1 MPHQRRKNNPQ
12 IRQILQIVKNEMK
25 IVEERDS
32 QTYAIIGA
40 AMEIH
45 RQLGHGF
52 LEAVYQEAAV
62 IEFPLRQISFERE
75 VNLPVKYK
83 SIALPVYY
91 RADFVC
97 FSEIIV
103 EFKALS
109 RLSTIEEAQL
119 LNYLKATG
127 LKRGLLINFGTSS
140 LQYKR
145 LVWGYEE
152 QIKKSA
158 QSV

>member
-1 MPHQRRKNNPQ
+1 
-12 IRQILQIVKNEMK
+12 MK
-25 IVEERDS
+25 PVIDRDP

-52 LEAVYQEAAV
+52 LEAVYQDAAV
-62 IEFPLRQISFERE
+62 IEFPLHNISFQRE
-75 VNLPVKYK
+75 VMLPVKYK
-83 SIALPVYY
+83 NNLLPTYY
-91 RADFVC
+91 RADFIC
-97 FSEIIV
+97 FSDIIV

-109 RLSTIEEAQL
+109 HLSSIEEAQV

-127 LKRGLLINFGTSS
+127 IRRSLLINFRASS

-145 LVWGYEE
+145 LVWGYDTNL
-152 QIKKSA
+152 KDKSA
-158 QSV
+158 QSA

>member
-1 MPHQRRKNNPQ
+1 
-12 IRQILQIVKNEMK
+12 MK
-25 IVEERDS
+25 IVEERDP

-62 IEFPLRQISFERE
+62 IEFPLKQIPFERE
-75 VNLPVKYK
+75 APLPIKYK
-83 SIALPVYY
+83 DVLLPTRY

-109 RLSTIEEAQL
+109 RLSSVEEAQL

-152 QIKKSA
+152 PVIKSA
-158 QSV
+158 TSV

>member
-1 MPHQRRKNNPQ
+1 
-12 IRQILQIVKNEMK
+12 MK
-25 IVEERDS
+25 IGDERDK

-62 IEFPLRQISFERE
+62 IEFPLKKISFERE
-75 VNLPVKYK
+75 VNLPIKYK
-83 SIALPVYY
+83 NIPLPILY

-109 RLSTIEEAQL
+109 ILSTIEEAQL

-145 LVWGYEE
+145 LVWGYE
-152 QIKKSA
+152 Q
-158 QSV
+158 Q

>member
-1 MPHQRRKNNPQ
+1 
-12 IRQILQIVKNEMK
+12 MK
-25 IVEERDS
+25 IVEERDP

-52 LEAVYQEAAV
+52 LEAVYQYAAI
-62 IEFPLRQISFERE
+62 IEFPLREIPFERE
-75 VNLPVKYK
+75 VALPIKYK
-83 SIALPVYY
+83 NILLPIQY

-109 RLSTIEEAQL
+109 KLTSVEEAQL

-127 LKRGLLINFGTSS
+127 MQRGLLINFGASS
-140 LQYKR
+140 LQCKR
-145 LVWGYEE
+145 LVWGFPES
-152 QIKKSA
+152 IKKSA

>member
-1 MPHQRRKNNPQ
+1 
-12 IRQILQIVKNEMK
+12 MK
-25 IVEERDS
+25 IVDERDS

-62 IEFPLRQISFERE
+62 IEFPLKQIPFERE

-83 SIALPVYY
+83 NTALPIHY
-91 RADFVC
+91 RADFIC

-109 RLSTIEEAQL
+109 RLSSVEEAQL

-127 LKRGLLINFGTSS
+127 LQRGLLINFGTSS

-145 LVWGYEE
+145 LVWGYKD
-152 QIKKSA
+152 Q
-158 QSV
+158 

>member
-1 MPHQRRKNNPQ
+1 
-12 IRQILQIVKNEMK
+12 MK
-25 IVEERDS
+25 IVEERDP
-32 QTYAIIGA
+32 QTYAIIGT

-62 IEFPLRQISFERE
+62 IEFSLKQIPFERE
-75 VNLPVKYK
+75 VALPVKYK
-83 SIALPVYY
+83 NILLPIHY

-97 FSEIIV
+97 FAEIIV

-109 RLSTIEEAQL
+109 KLTGLEEGQL

-127 LKRGLLINFGTSS
+127 MKRGLLINFGGSS
-140 LQYKR
+140 LQCKR

-152 QIKKSA
+152 SIRKSA
-158 QSV
+158 FSA

>member
-1 MPHQRRKNNPQ
+1 
-12 IRQILQIVKNEMK
+12 MK
-25 IVEERDS
+25 LANERDP

-52 LEAVYQEAAV
+52 LEAVYQDAAV
-62 IEFPLRQISFERE
+62 IEFPLRQIPFEKE
-75 VNLPVKYK
+75 VTLPVQYK
-83 SIALPVYY
+83 GAFLRTRY

-103 EFKALS
+103 EVKALS
-109 RLSTIEEAQL
+109 RLSSVEESQL

-127 LKRGLLINFGTSS
+127 LKRGLLINFGAPS

-152 QIKKSA
+152 KIKSA
-158 QSV
+158 QSL

>member
-1 MPHQRRKNNPQ
+1 
-12 IRQILQIVKNEMK
+12 VK
-25 IVEERDS
+25 ITEERDP

-52 LEAVYQEAAV
+52 LEAVYRDAAV
-62 IEFPLRQISFERE
+62 IEFPLQQIPYEKE
-75 VNLPVKYK
+75 VILPIQYK
-83 SIALPVYY
+83 GVLLPSRY

-97 FSEIIV
+97 FSEVIV

-109 RLSTIEEAQL
+109 RLSSVEESQL

-127 LKRGLLINFGTSS
+127 LKRGLLINFGVPS

-145 LVWGYEE
+145 LVWGYEDK
-152 QIKKSA
+152 IKSA
-158 QSV
+158 

>member
-1 MPHQRRKNNPQ
+1 
-12 IRQILQIVKNEMK
+12 MK
-25 IVEERDS
+25 PIIDRDP

-52 LEAVYQEAAV
+52 LEAVYQDAAV
-62 IEFPLRQISFERE
+62 IEFPLHNISFQRE
-75 VNLPVKYK
+75 VMLPVKYK
-83 SIALPVYY
+83 NNLLPTYY
-91 RADFVC
+91 RADFIC
-97 FSEIIV
+97 FSDIIV

-109 RLSTIEEAQL
+109 NLSSIEEAQV

-127 LKRGLLINFGTSS
+127 IRRSLLINFGASS

-145 LVWGYEE
+145 LVWGYDTNL
-152 QIKKSA
+152 KDKSA
-158 QSV
+158 QSA

>member
-1 MPHQRRKNNPQ
+1 MMR
-12 IRQILQIVKNEMK
+12 
-25 IVEERDS
+25 IVEERDPR
-32 QTYAIIGA
+32 TYAIIGA

-62 IEFPLRQISFERE
+62 IEFPLKQIPFERE
-75 VNLPVKYK
+75 V
-83 SIALPVYY
+83 ALPIRYKNILLPIHY

-109 RLSTIEEAQL
+109 RLSTVEEAQL

-127 LKRGLLINFGTSS
+127 LKRGLLINFGASS

-145 LVWGYEE
+145 LVWGYEDI
-152 QIKKSA
+152 IKKSA

>member
-1 MPHQRRKNNPQ
+1 MIKMA
-12 IRQILQIVKNEMK
+12 ET
-25 IVEERDS
+25 RDP

-45 RQLGHGF
+45 CQLGHGF
-52 LEAVYQEAAV
+52 LEAVYRDAAV
-62 IEFPLRQISFERE
+62 IEFPVRQILFEKE
-75 VNLPVKYK
+75 VVLPIKYK
-83 SIALPVYY
+83 GVLLPTYY

-103 EFKALS
+103 EFKALT
-109 RLSTIEEAQL
+109 RLSNVEEAQL

-127 LKRGLLINFGTSS
+127 LKRGLLINFGAPS

-152 QIKKSA
+152 NK
-158 QSV
+158 

>member
-1 MPHQRRKNNPQ
+1 MR
-12 IRQILQIVKNEMK
+12 VTD
-25 IVEERDS
+25 ERDPK
-32 QTYAIIGA
+32 TYAIIGA

-62 IEFPLRQISFERE
+62 IEFPLKQIPFERE
-75 VNLPVKYK
+75 VNLPVKYRNI
-83 SIALPVYY
+83 SLPIHY

-109 RLSTIEEAQL
+109 RLSNIEEAQL

-127 LKRGLLINFGTSS
+127 LKRGLLINFGASS
-140 LQYKR
+140 LQSKR

-152 QIKKSA
+152 PIKKSA
-158 QSV
+158 QSA

>member
-1 MPHQRRKNNPQ
+1 
-12 IRQILQIVKNEMK
+12 MK
-25 IVEERDS
+25 LTDERDP

-45 RQLGHGF
+45 RQVGHGF
-52 LEAVYQEAAV
+52 LEAVYQDAAV
-62 IEFPLRQISFERE
+62 IEFPLKQIPFEKE
-75 VNLPVKYK
+75 VLLPVKYK
-83 SIALPVYY
+83 NILLPTHY

-109 RLSTIEEAQL
+109 RLSNVEEEQL
-119 LNYLKATG
+119 LNYLKTTG
-127 LKRGLLINFGTSS
+127 LKRGLLINFGASS

-152 QIKKSA
+152 KIKSA
-158 QSV
+158 

>member
-1 MPHQRRKNNPQ
+1 
-12 IRQILQIVKNEMK
+12 VK
-25 IVEERDS
+25 IAEERDS

-52 LEAVYQEAAV
+52 LEAVYQDAAV
-62 IEFPLRQISFERE
+62 IEFPLRKIPFEKE
-75 VNLPVKYK
+75 VSLPIRYK
-83 SIALPVYY
+83 DILLPSHY
-91 RADFVC
+91 RADFIC

-109 RLSTIEEAQL
+109 RLSSVEEAQL

-127 LKRGLLINFGTSS
+127 LKRGLLINFGASS

-145 LVWGYEE
+145 MVWGYEN
-152 QIKKSA
+152 KK
-158 QSV
+158 

>member
-1 MPHQRRKNNPQ
+1 
-12 IRQILQIVKNEMK
+12 MK
-25 IVEERDS
+25 PADPRDP

-52 LEAVYQEAAV
+52 LESVYQEAAV
-62 IEFPLRQISFERE
+62 VEFPLRGIPFERE
-75 VNLPVKYK
+75 VSLPICYK
-83 SIALPVYY
+83 GIKLPTYY

-109 RLSTIEEAQL
+109 NLTKIEEAQV

-127 LKRGLLINFGTSS
+127 FRRALLINYGTMS
-140 LQYKR
+140 LQYQR
-145 LVWGYEE
+145 LVWGYETSTPGKLTPP
-152 QIKKSA
+152 QIISPN
-158 QSV
+158 

>member
-1 MPHQRRKNNPQ
+1 
-12 IRQILQIVKNEMK
+12 MK
-25 IVEERDS
+25 IVEERDP

-52 LEAVYQEAAV
+52 LEPVYQEAAV
-62 IEFPLRQISFERE
+62 IEFPLRQIPFERE
-75 VNLPVKYK
+75 VSLPIRYRNILL
-83 SIALPVYY
+83 STHY
-91 RADFVC
+91 RADFIC

-109 RLSTIEEAQL
+109 RLSSIEEAQL

-152 QIKKSA
+152 PVKKS
-158 QSV
+158 V

>member
-1 MPHQRRKNNPQ
+1 MR
-12 IRQILQIVKNEMK
+12 IVD
-25 IVEERDS
+25 ERDP

-40 AMEIH
+40 AIEIH

-52 LEAVYQEAAV
+52 LEAVYQEAAI
-62 IEFPLRQISFERE
+62 IEFPLKQIPFEKE
-75 VNLPVKYK
+75 V
-83 SIALPVYY
+83 ALPIQYRGITLPTHY

-109 RLSTIEEAQL
+109 RLSSVGEAQL

-127 LKRGLLINFGTSS
+127 LKRGLLINFGASS

-145 LVWGYEE
+145 LVWGYEDTK
-152 QIKKSA
+152 IKSA
-158 QSV
+158 QSA

>member
-1 MPHQRRKNNPQ
+1 
-12 IRQILQIVKNEMK
+12 
-25 IVEERDS
+25 
-32 QTYAIIGA
+32 
-40 AMEIH
+40 MEIH

-52 LEAVYQEAAV
+52 LEAVYQDAAV
-62 IEFPLRQISFERE
+62 IEFPLRRIPFEKE
-75 VNLPVKYK
+75 VTLPVQYK
-83 SIALPVYY
+83 GTTLPTRY

-109 RLSTIEEAQL
+109 HLSSVEESQL

-127 LKRGLLINFGTSS
+127 LKRGLLINFGAPS

-145 LVWGYEE
+145 LVWGYEDR
-152 QIKKSA
+152 KKSA
-158 QSV
+158 

>member
-1 MPHQRRKNNPQ
+1 M
-12 IRQILQIVKNEMK
+12 M
-25 IVEERDS
+25 IVEQRDP

-40 AMEIH
+40 VMEIH

-62 IEFPLRQISFERE
+62 IEFPLKQIPFERE
-75 VNLPVKYK
+75 
-83 SIALPVYY
+83 IALPIRYKNILLPTYY

-103 EFKALS
+103 EFKALA
-109 RLSTIEEAQL
+109 RLSTVEEAQL

-152 QIKKSA
+152 PIKKSA

>member
-1 MPHQRRKNNPQ
+1 ME
-12 IRQILQIVKNEMK
+12 IVD
-25 IVEERDS
+25 ERDP

-62 IEFPLRQISFERE
+62 IEFPLRRIPFERE
-75 VNLPVKYK
+75 VSLPIKYK
-83 SIALPVYY
+83 NILLSTHY

-97 FSEIIV
+97 YSEIIV

-109 RLSTIEEAQL
+109 RLSNVEEAQL
-119 LNYLKATG
+119 LNYLKAIG
-127 LKRGLLINFGTSS
+127 LKRGLLINFGASS
-140 LQYKR
+140 LQYDR

-152 QIKKSA
+152 PVKKS
-158 QSV
+158 V